1 MWCAHGW
8 LTYHVRLQVDAEAL
22 VGMTHVYSF
31 SDGIPE
37 QDLMVVALRVNENK
51 SVKVGGSSS
60 VAACV

>member
-1 MWCAHGW
+1 
-8 LTYHVRLQVDAEAL
+8 VRLQVDAEAL